1 MASKKQ
7 SSTVNT
13 ESPIETTVREL
24 IPALDLQPWMDRAT
38 TMLQERPGVTIAA
51 AVGTGFVLGVTLF
64 SKLGR
69 IVLAGAF
76 GLAAEL
82 AMQKARASLA
92 ENGATNAQA

>member
-7 SSTVNT
+7 SSPLSP
-13 ESPIETTVREL
+13 ESTIETTVREL
-24 IPALDLQPWMDRAT
+24 IPALDLQPWMDRAA
-38 TMLQERPGVTIAA
+38 TMLQERPGVTIGV

-69 IVLAGAF
+69 IVLAGVL

-82 AMQKARASLA
+82 AMQKARAALSD
-92 ENGATNAQA
+92 GSATAQA

>member
-7 SSTVNT
+7 SSPIAS
-13 ESPIETTVREL
+13 ESSVETTVREL
-24 IPALDLQPWMDRAT
+24 IPSLDLQPWMDRAT
-38 TMLQERPGVTIAA
+38 TMLQERPAVTIGV

-82 AMQKARASLA
+82 AMQKARASLS
-92 ENGATNAQA
+92 EGNNAQA

>member
-7 SSTVNT
+7 QPGST
-13 ESPIETTVREL
+13 ESSVETTVREL
-24 IPALDLQPWMDRAT
+24 IPSLDLQPWMDRAT

-51 AVGTGFVLGVTLF
+51 AVGTGFILGVTLF

-92 ENGATNAQA
+92 EGNTAQT